1 MRKSDAPHDVCT
13 RRPACGSLPSAR
25 ARAHCRDVNRLAKWN
40 EEVRKISA
48 MENCPDQRVSALL
61 EAAPPSL
68 LGGDEALVF
77 VDHSGRRA
85 RGVHLIGAVVVALCA
100 LWLVG
105 VVSGMVGSGFPGGR
119 LQLFHLQA
127 SSRVHPWRG
136 NAGELVTESAA
147 TRERETDMVNTGSRA
162 PCPAVRAAGNL
173 AAAHRHAVYGSGPRH
188 TGRAACSPKLP
199 ALHREGTRLT

>member
-1 MRKSDAPHDVCT
+1 
-13 RRPACGSLPSAR
+13 
-25 ARAHCRDVNRLAKWN
+25 
-40 EEVRKISA
+40 

-61 EAAPPSL
+61 EAAPSR

-85 RGVHLIGAVVVALCA
+85 RGVHLIGAIVVVLCT

-119 LQLFHLQA
+119 LHLFRLQA
-127 SSRVHPWRG
+127 TSRVRPLRD
-136 NAGELVTESAA
+136 NARELVTESSAA
-147 TRERETDMVNTGSRA
+147 REQEADVVNAGPRA
-162 PCPAVRAAGNL
+162 PC
-173 AAAHRHAVYGSGPRH
+173 AAARAGAYPAAAARHAVYRPSARRTDRDP
-188 TGRAACSPKLP
+188 CSPKLP

>member
-1 MRKSDAPHDVCT
+1 
-13 RRPACGSLPSAR
+13 
-25 ARAHCRDVNRLAKWN
+25 
-40 EEVRKISA
+40 

-61 EAAPPSL
+61 EAAPSR

-85 RGVHLIGAVVVALCA
+85 RGVHLIGAVVVALCT

-119 LQLFHLQA
+119 LQLFHLHA
-127 SSRVHPWRG
+127 TSRVHPLRRD
-136 NAGELVTESAA
+136 ARELLTESAA
-147 TRERETDMVNTGSRA
+147 AREREADMVNGGPRA
-162 PCPAVRAAGNL
+162 PCPAARAGANP
-173 AAAHRHAVYGSGPRH
+173 AAAPRHAVYRPSARR
-188 TGRAACSPKLP
+188 TGRGACSPKLP